1 MKNFFLIVLFSIFLN
16 SCGYNSIYSENQN
29 INFTISSLELN
40 GDSEMNNLVE
50 RKLKKYLGKDSEKK
64 FKIKIDT
71 NYIKKPISK
80 DKTGKIKNYKLIAY
94 LNLEFEIEN
103 QIKTLSLSETFM
115 MESYTDKFEENKREK
130 QVKNNLTN
138 IMLNKVTTYFAN
150 YK

>member
-1 MKNFFLIVLFSIFLN
+1 MHDGEWRQIALFHDQTK
-16 SCGYNSIYSENQN
+16 E
-29 INFTISSLELN
+29 
-40 GDSEMNNLVE
+40 V
-50 RKLKKYLGKDSEKK
+50 RLGQV
-64 FKIKIDT
+64 FVKIDT

-103 QIKTLSLSETFM
+103 QIKTLSLSETFKM
-115 MESYTDKFEENKREK
+115 KSYTDKFEENKREK

>member
-103 QIKTLSLSETFM
+103 QIKTLSLSETFKM
-115 MESYTDKFEENKREK
+115 KSYTDKFEENKREK

-138 IMLNKVTTYFAN
+138 IMLNKVTIYFAN

>member
-40 GDSEMNNLVE
+40 GDSEMNNLVK
-50 RKLKKYLGKDSEKK
+50 RKLKKYFIKDNEKK

-71 NYIKKPISK
+71 NYIKKSISK

-103 QIKTLSLSETFM
+103 QIKTLSLSETFK